1 MRNSPS
7 FIHSSASSVPGS
19 SRLPASG
26 RSLPPRLP
34 FRSRIPVPRSSDPS
48 WQSLLS
54 GIIVYRSSFIVRRF
68 GRNPLSAGSLKG
80 NAALRQ
86 LTHHQPC
93 GWSPA
98 LEKGGYT
105 LGLMPIAF
113 CRYKGIRPAY
123 PLSALCKRTVP
134 RPCKGRYS
142 LGLMPIVFCGYKGV
156 RPAYPLS
163 ALCKRTIPVLAKAV
177 IHSGLRPFAFYN
189 IRKSHLCI
197 PNKGPCA
204 PRFYPPFAR
213 AGVSMRSMGGGLA
226 APAAFSFNGICG
238 RRFLPSADYGISM
251 DSPLPRRSC
260 SSLFTLPCHSKLP

>member
-1 MRNSPS
+1 
-7 FIHSSASSVPGS
+7 
-19 SRLPASG
+19 
-26 RSLPPRLP
+26 
-34 FRSRIPVPRSSDPS
+34 
-48 WQSLLS
+48 
-54 GIIVYRSSFIVRRF
+54 
-68 GRNPLSAGSLKG
+68 
-80 NAALRQ
+80 
-86 LTHHQPC
+86 
-93 GWSPA
+93 
-98 LEKGGYT
+98 
-105 LGLMPIAF
+105 MPIAF

-177 IHSGLRPFAFYN
+177 IRSGLRPFAFYN

-204 PRFYPPFAR
+204 PRFYPPFSR
-213 AGVSMRSMGGGLA
+213 AGDQPQGWWWVSCRR
-226 APAAFSFNGICG
+226 AAFPFNGICG